1 MPNAPRAANAS
12 GAPAVLESLN
22 PLTRAI
28 IARDTPENDVAF
40 QLAEALRERGSLWT
54 SSWPV
59 ALSLRSRGAHARRAS
74 LLRRHHVD
82 TDAHYANPN
91 VAERCVT
98 RPEILRAFGWRVLI
112 VLTRDWYHEPQ
123 AVLDRLARAARGEAS
138 LAEEATEDDTPPVE
152 EVTVAPRPAVA
163 PLPEPPTSM
172 SVPGAAETNL
182 RRFEMVE
189 GGHSK
194 FWEIAQDNLTVLVR
208 YGRIGSTGQVLTKT
222 FDTLPRA
229 NREVEKLTAE
239 KLRKGYREAPK

>member
-1 MPNAPRAANAS
+1 M
-12 GAPAVLESLN
+12 
-22 PLTRAI
+22 
-28 IARDTPENDVAF
+28 AF
-40 QLAEALRERGSLWT
+40 QLAKALRERGYAVDSDVGQSRFRCDLA
-54 SSWPV
+54 V
-59 ALSLRSRGAHARRAS
+59 RSHDE
-74 LLRRHHVD
+74 RHYCVGILID
-82 TDAHYANPN
+82 TDAHYANRN

-98 RPEILRAFGWRVLI
+98 RPEIMRAFGWRVLT

-123 AVLDRLARAARGEAS
+123 AVLDRLERAARGEAS
-138 LAEEATEDDTPPVE
+138 LAEEAPEDDTPPVE

-163 PLPEPPTSM
+163 PPPEPPTSM

-194 FWEIAQDNLTVLVR
+194 FWEIAQDNLTVVVR

-239 KLRKGYREAPK
+239 KLRKGYREVPK